1 MPPANMAPAMD
12 AMIGPDGEPPVFDG
26 AAWLSQD
33 GRYWWN
39 GAAWQPIKRPGFRPP
54 IALAAIIL
62 IVLAGAW
69 FVFAKVLPS
78 TPSGAVV
85 LGVTH
90 AKIDSS
96 TQVELDYARSTDC
109 KDLTFEFVFY
119 DKANNDVGD
128 YVSDEHKYV
137 SGGETHHYVFYTYE
151 AIPASAVRFDA
162 IANCHD

>member
-1 MPPANMAPAMD
+1 MD
-12 AMIGPDGEPPVFDG
+12 AMIGPDGQPPVFDG
-26 AAWLSQD
+26 AAWVSQD

-39 GAAWQPIKRPGFRPP
+39 GGAWQPIKRQRRFQPP
-54 IALAAIIL
+54 FALVGIFLIL
-62 IVLAGAW
+62 GAGAW
-69 FVFAKVLPS
+69 FFVTKVLPS
-78 TPSGAVV
+78 TPANIAVM
-85 LGVTH
+85 GVTH

-119 DKANNDVGD
+119 DKANRDVGD
-128 YVSDEHKYV
+128 YVSDDHRYV
-137 SGGETHHYVFYTYE
+137 SAGDTHHYVFYTFE